1 MHWHFSV
8 FVGHILSLAE
18 NVIKK
23 RHILDNLLRQVL
35 VFPGG
40 RLEIRGR
47 FREELERLRQH
58 PCAKT
63 YTKDFR
69 TYKSVKNT
77 NQNMYFEKTYAA
89 IIPKSDWLRAQEIL
103 SLRRGVKKAVRLRR
117 LGEKFVAPRVKS
129 GLLQGNIFW
138 TPDGPR
144 CCARPITK
152 TGCSL
157 HGPVRQTS
165 SKG

>member
-117 LGEKFVAPRVKS
+117 LGEKFVAQRVRSEERRVGKEC
-129 GLLQGNIFW
+129 
-138 TPDGPR
+138 T
-144 CCARPITK
+144 
-152 TGCSL
+152 
-157 HGPVRQTS
+157 
-165 SKG
+165 